1 MKVLHSISKLN
12 EFQIDDIRLTVSD
25 SSVLLFLFNTMI
37 SQYKKLKQKF
47 I

>member
-37 SQYKKLKQKF
+37 FQYKKLKQKF